1 MNNPSRQPICHCT
14 FLLPAIATHN
24 YCNHA
29 PVAHHIFGGFW
40 GLASGTGKSPEP
52 LETLRHGAKRVRSP
66 DHTRHRCRSSALIP
80 KPRLDG
86 FDSGRA
92 ASDIFRSSRPICAE
106 QLGLLQNRLR
116 RFLLLVGRVWHMTS
130 F

>member
-1 MNNPSRQPICHCT
+1 
-14 FLLPAIATHN
+14 
-24 YCNHA
+24 
-29 PVAHHIFGGFW
+29 VAHLIFRLFCR
-40 GLASGTGKSPEP
+40 LASGTGKSPEP

-66 DHTRHRCRSSALIP
+66 LP
-80 KPRLDG
+80 KLSLDSKTEIRR

-116 RFLLLVGRVWHMTS
+116 RFLLLVGRVWYMTS